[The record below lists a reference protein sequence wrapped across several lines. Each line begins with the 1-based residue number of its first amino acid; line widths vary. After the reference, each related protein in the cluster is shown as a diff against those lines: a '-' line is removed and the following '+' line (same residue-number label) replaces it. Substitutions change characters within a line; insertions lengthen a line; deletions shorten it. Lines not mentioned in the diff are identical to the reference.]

1 MKQILADIY
10 TWSWFSTEKGWD
22 FNSHIICK
30 GNEKVLIDPVI
41 ATPSDEKEIERLAPY
56 QGLIITNR
64 DHTRESLKWK
74 ERLQVPIFMHA
85 LDAPL
90 IDLKVDHEFQDGDL
104 LPCHLKVIHIPHN
117 KSPGESALYLESEGI
132 LILGD
137 ALVGKPDGG
146 LTLMPPEKY
155 ADIGKA
161 RTGIR
166 VLEHL
171 DLKAILVGDGV
182 SILNNPAQAI
192 RSFISQI

>member
-22 FNSHIICK
+22 FNGHIICRD
-30 GNEKVLIDPVI
+30 NAKVLIDPVI
-41 ATPSDEKEIERLAPY
+41 ATASDEKEIERLAPY
-56 QGLIITNR
+56 QALIITNR

-90 IDLKVDHEFQDGDL
+90 IEFKVDHEFQDGDL

-137 ALVGKPDGG
+137 ALVGKPDGD

-155 ADIGKA
+155 ADISKA

-182 SILNNPAQAI
+182 SILKNSAQAI